1 MPYAAIL
8 CQPWSPM
15 NKPKNKK
22 IVVKIGST
30 LITDGG
36 RGLDRKMIADWA
48 RQMSELRTDGV
59 DVVLVS
65 SGSIAEGI
73 TRLDLKTRPTNISE
87 LQATA
92 AVGQMGLV
100 QAYEVCFQEHG
111 LHSAQ
116 ILLTHADLSNRKR
129 YLNARSTLRTL
140 LAYGAVPVVNEND
153 SVSNEEIRFGDNDTL
168 GALVANLIEADLL
181 IILTDQDGLYDS
193 HPIHNPGAKLVS
205 QADANDIRL
214 LDYAGPS
221 SGHLGSGG
229 MQTKVSA
236 AQLAARSG
244 THTVIAA
251 GKCENVIIRLAH
263 GEAIGSFL
271 KAGEG
276 HLAARKQ
283 WLAGHMSCSGRLQ
296 LDDGAVDVLQ
306 HKNASLLP
314 IGVKQVT
321 GVFNR
326 GEVVACIDLSG
337 REIARGLVNY
347 ASDECKQ
354 IVGQPSAKIPEILG
368 YEDDPELINR
378 ENLILTT

>member
-1 MPYAAIL
+1 
-8 CQPWSPM
+8 M
-15 NKPKNKK
+15 NRFRK

-36 RGLDRKMIADWA
+36 KGLDIVMIAAWA
-48 RQMSELRTDGV
+48 KQMAQLRKQGIDI
-59 DVVLVS
+59 VLVS

-73 TRLDLKTRPTNISE
+73 TRLGLKTRPTSISE

-92 AVGQMGLV
+92 SVGQMGLV
-100 QAYEVCFQEHG
+100 QAYESCFQQHG

-140 LAYGAVPVVNEND
+140 LRYGVVPVVNEND

-168 GALVANLIEADLL
+168 SALVANLIEADLL
-181 IILTDQDGLYDS
+181 IILTDQQGLYDS
-193 HPIHNPGAKLVS
+193 NPMHNPDAKLIE
-205 QADANDIRL
+205 QADANDPKLIE
-214 LDYAGPS
+214 YAGPS

-236 AQLAARSG
+236 AKLAARSG
-244 THTVIAA
+244 THTVIAS
-251 GKCENVIIRLAH
+251 GHVKNVITKLVQ
-263 GEAIGSFL
+263 GKSIGSFL

-283 WLAGHMSCSGRLQ
+283 WLAGHMRCAGELK
-296 LDDGAVDVLQ
+296 LDEGAVDVLRNN
-306 HKNASLLP
+306 NASLLP
-314 IGVKQVT
+314 VGVKGVS

-326 GEVVACIDLSG
+326 GEVVACLDPQGI
-337 REIARGLVNY
+337 EIARGLVNY
-347 ASDECKQ
+347 PSDECKQ
-354 IVGQPSAKIPEILG
+354 IIGRPSREIPEILG

-378 ENLILTT
+378 ENLILMSDD

>member
-1 MPYAAIL
+1 
-8 CQPWSPM
+8 M
-15 NKPKNKK
+15 NKPRYNK
-22 IVVKIGST
+22 VVIKVGSS

-36 RGLDRKMIADWA
+36 RGLDRNMIANWA
-48 RQMSELRTDGV
+48 EQMSVLRAGGV

-73 TRLDLKTRPTNISE
+73 SRLDLKTRPTNISE

-92 AVGQMGLV
+92 AVGQMGLI
-100 QAYEVCFQEHG
+100 QAYEVCFQKHG

-140 LAYGAVPVVNEND
+140 LAYETLPVVNEND

-168 GALVANLIEADLL
+168 GALVANLVEADLL
-181 IILTDQDGLYDS
+181 IILTDQEGLYDS
-193 HPIHNPGAKLVS
+193 HPGQNPDAQLITR
-205 QADANDIRL
+205 ANANDPDL
-214 LDYAGPS
+214 LGYAGPS
-221 SGHLGSGG
+221 SGHLGRGG
-229 MQTKVSA
+229 MQTKVRA

-244 THTVIAA
+244 THTVIAS
-251 GKCENVIIRLAH
+251 GKSEKVILRLAG

-271 KAGEG
+271 EAGEG

-283 WLAGHMSCSGRLQ
+283 WLAGHMRCSGNLY
-296 LDDGAVDVLQ
+296 LDDGAVEVLQ
-306 HKNASLLP
+306 NRNASLLP
-314 IGVKQVT
+314 VGVKKVD

-326 GEVVACIDLSG
+326 GEVVSCLDING

-354 IVGQPSAKIPEILG
+354 IVGKPSNKIPEILG

>member
-1 MPYAAIL
+1 M
-8 CQPWSPM
+8 S
-15 NKPKNKK
+15 KPQYRKV
-22 IVVKIGST
+22 VVKIGST

-36 RGLDRKMIADWA
+36 RGLDRKLIAA
-48 RQMSELRTDGV
+48 CAEQMAALRTKGV

-73 TRLDLKTRPTNISE
+73 TRLGLKTRPTNISE

-100 QAYEVCFQEHG
+100 QAYEVGFQQHG

-129 YLNARSTLRTL
+129 YLNARTTLRTL
-140 LAYGAVPVVNEND
+140 LAYGTVPVVNEND

-193 HPIHNPGAKLVS
+193 HPGQNADAKLIEK
-205 QADANDIRL
+205 ADANDPDL
-214 LDYAGPS
+214 MAYAGPS
-221 SGHLGSGG
+221 GSHLGSGG

-244 THTVIAA
+244 THTVIAS
-251 GKCENVIIRLAH
+251 GKLENVIVRLAH

-271 KAGEG
+271 EAGEG

-283 WLAGHMSCSGRLQ
+283 WLAGHMRCVGELHI
-296 LDDGAVDVLQ
+296 DDGAVDVLQ
-306 HKNASLLP
+306 NKNASLLP
-314 IGVKQVT
+314 IGVKKVK

-326 GEVVACIDLSG
+326 GEVVACIAANG

-354 IVGQPSAKIPEILG
+354 IVGKPSQQIPEILG

-378 ENLILTT
+378 ENLILTA

>member
-1 MPYAAIL
+1 
-8 CQPWSPM
+8 M
-15 NKPKNKK
+15 NKPRYKK

-36 RGLDRKMIADWA
+36 KGIDRKMIATWA
-48 RQMSELRTDGV
+48 EQMAALRTQGI

-73 TRLDLKTRPTNISE
+73 TRLGLKARPTNLSE

-100 QAYEVCFQEHG
+100 QAYEVGFQQHG

-129 YLNARSTLRTL
+129 YLNARTTLRTL
-140 LAYGAVPVVNEND
+140 LAYGTVPVVNEND

-181 IILTDQDGLYDS
+181 IILTDQDGLFDS
-193 HPIHNPGAKLVS
+193 HPGQNPDARLIEKD
-205 QADANDIRL
+205 DANNSKL
-214 LDYAGPS
+214 MSYAGPS
-221 SGHLGSGG
+221 TGQLGSGG

-244 THTVIAA
+244 THTVIAP
-251 GKCENVIIRLAH
+251 GKCENVIIRLAQ

-271 KAGEG
+271 EAGKG
-276 HLAARKQ
+276 HFAARKQ
-283 WLAGHMSCSGRLQ
+283 WLAGHMRCAGELH

-306 HKNASLLP
+306 NKNASLLP
-314 IGVKQVT
+314 VGVKKVN
-321 GVFNR
+321 GVFHR
-326 GEVVACIDLSG
+326 GEVVACLDTEG
-337 REIARGLVNY
+337 KEIARGLINY
-347 ASDECKQ
+347 ASDECKK
-354 IVGQPSAKIPEILG
+354 IIGKPSKQIPEILG

-378 ENLILTT
+378 ENLILTN

>member
-1 MPYAAIL
+1 
-8 CQPWSPM
+8 M
-15 NKPKNKK
+15 NKPRYNK
-22 IVVKIGST
+22 IVVKVGSS

-36 RGLDRKMIADWA
+36 RGLDRNMIANWA
-48 RQMSELRTDGV
+48 EQMSELRADGV

-73 TRLDLKTRPTNISE
+73 ARLNLKTRPTNISE

-129 YLNARSTLRTL
+129 YLNARTTLRTL
-140 LAYGAVPVVNEND
+140 LAYGTVPVVNEND

-181 IILTDQDGLYDS
+181 IILTDQEGLYDS
-193 HPIHNPGAKLVS
+193 HPGHNPDAKLITR
-205 QADANDIRL
+205 ADANSPEL
-214 LDYAGPS
+214 LIYAGPS
-221 SGHLGSGG
+221 SGHLGRGG
-229 MQTKVSA
+229 MQTKVGA

-244 THTVIAA
+244 THTVIAS
-251 GKCENVIIRLAH
+251 GKCDQVILRLAR

-271 KAGEG
+271 EAGEG

-283 WLAGHMSCSGRLQ
+283 WLAGHMRCSGNLH

-306 HKNASLLP
+306 NKNASLLP
-314 IGVKQVT
+314 IGVKKVD

-326 GEVVACIDLSG
+326 GEVVSCLDLKG
-337 REIARGLVNY
+337 KEIARGLVNY

-354 IVGQPSAKIPEILG
+354 IVGKPSGEIPQILG

>member
-1 MPYAAIL
+1 MEQLRY
-8 CQPWSPM
+8 
-15 NKPKNKK
+15 KK

-36 RGLDRKMIADWA
+36 KGIDRRMIATWA
-48 RQMSELRTDGV
+48 EQMAALRTQGV

-73 TRLDLKTRPTNISE
+73 TRLGLKARPTNISE

-100 QAYEVCFQEHG
+100 QAYEVGFQQHG

-129 YLNARSTLRTL
+129 YLNARTTLRTL
-140 LAYGAVPVVNEND
+140 LAYGTVPVVNEND

-181 IILTDQDGLYDS
+181 IILTDQDGLFDS
-193 HPIHNPGAKLVS
+193 HPGQNPDAMLIER
-205 QADANDIRL
+205 ADANNSQL
-214 LDYAGPS
+214 MSYAGPS

-244 THTVIAA
+244 THTVIAS
-251 GKCENVIIRLAH
+251 GKCENVIIRLAQ

-271 KAGEG
+271 EAGEG

-283 WLAGHMSCSGRLQ
+283 WLAGHMRCAGELH

-306 HKNASLLP
+306 NKNASLLP
-314 IGVKQVT
+314 VGVKKVN
-321 GVFNR
+321 GVFHR
-326 GEVVACIDLSG
+326 GEVVACLDMKG
-337 REIARGLVNY
+337 REVARGLVNY

-354 IVGQPSAKIPEILG
+354 IVGKPSKQIPEILG

>member
-1 MPYAAIL
+1 
-8 CQPWSPM
+8 M
-15 NKPKNKK
+15 NRPRYKK
-22 IVVKIGST
+22 VVVKIGSS

-36 RGLDRKMIADWA
+36 RGLDRDIIATWTA
-48 RQMSELRTDGV
+48 QMSSLRARGV

-73 TRLDLKTRPTNISE
+73 ARLDLKSRPTNLSE

-129 YLNARSTLRTL
+129 YLNARATLRTL
-140 LAYGAVPVVNEND
+140 LAYGTVPVVNEND

-168 GALVANLIEADLL
+168 GALVANLVEADLL

-193 HPIHNPGAKLVS
+193 HPSENPDA
-205 QADANDIRL
+205 QIIDRADANDARL
-214 LDYAGPS
+214 LTYAGPS
-221 SGHLGSGG
+221 SGHLGRGG

-244 THTVIAA
+244 THTVIAS
-251 GKCENVIIRLAH
+251 GKCENVIQRLVE

-271 KAGEG
+271 EAGEG

-283 WLAGHMSCSGRLQ
+283 WLAGHMRCSGNLY
-296 LDDGAVDVLQ
+296 LDQGAVDVLQ
-306 HKNASLLP
+306 NKSASLLP
-314 IGVKQVT
+314 VGVKKVD
-321 GVFNR
+321 GVFHR
-326 GEVVACIDLSG
+326 GEVVACLDPDG
-337 REIARGLVNY
+337 NEIARGLVNY

-354 IVGQPSAKIPEILG
+354 IVGQPSNRIPEILG